1 MQNLTRTLVASFDAL
16 AMTAFAYVA
25 TGGTFQHAAEDI
37 VLWGSAVAAGVAAV
51 VVAIDASPLI
61 GWIAIGYV
69 LFAALLTGEEPH
81 LLLLAL
87 AVALMPV
94 VQRPRRSLAMGVA
107 VAAVAALVT
116 RAAVTALM

>member
-1 MQNLTRTLVASFDAL
+1 MANLTRTLVASFDAL
-16 AMTAFAYVA
+16 AMAAFAYVA
-25 TGGTFQHAAEDI
+25 TGGTFLHAGENL
-37 VLWGSAVAAGVAAV
+37 VLWGSALAAGVAAV

-69 LFAALLTGEEPH
+69 LFAALLTGEQPH

-87 AVALMPV
+87 AVALASV

-107 VAAVAALVT
+107 VAGVAALVA
-116 RAAVTALM
+116 RVAVNSIL